1 MNSSDNNKFN
11 LFKTDPIKFLAGI
24 YIYLIVVI
32 IIIGL
37 IYVYSLNEITT
48 QTVPPRLNSEITEV
62 DLTLQNAK
70 VIPAIDLF
78 SLVDPSQEFIAK
90 GQKLFEQ
97 TCSSCHGNAGK
108 GDGTAGAALNPKPR
122 DFTDSTGW
130 VNGTKLDDIYK
141 TLEEGI
147 PGSGMA
153 SYSYLLPEE
162 KLAMSSYIRSAFAK
176 NAPSVTGDDLMNLD
190 ANYNLSQGVSQP
202 PQIPVKKATEFI
214 IKENVPVVEKI
225 KAILS
230 SINNIKV
237 SSGKDIF
244 EKVTSDQFTALT
256 TLNADLSWKKDQKLF
271 ISIIVNDAL
280 NNGFKGQIFQL
291 SSNEWSALYNFLNRQ
306 IK

>member
-1 MNSSDNNKFN
+1 MNSSDNKNFN
-11 LFKTDPIKFLAGI
+11 LFKSDPIKFLSGI
-24 YIYLIVVI
+24 YIYLLVVI

-37 IYVYSLNEITT
+37 IYVNNLNDITT
-48 QTVPPRLNSEITEV
+48 HIVPPRLNSEITEV

-90 GQKLFEQ
+90 GQNLFEQ

-122 DFTDSTGW
+122 DFTNSTGW

-162 KLAMSSYIRSAFAK
+162 KLAMSSYIRSAFVK

-202 PQIPVKKATEFI
+202 PQIPVKNATNFI
-214 IKENVPVVEKI
+214 INENIPIVEKI
-225 KAILS
+225 NSTIE
-230 SINNIKV
+230 SIKNMTSN
-237 SSGKDIF
+237 SGKDIF
-244 EKVTSDQFTALT
+244 LMITYDQFSALT
-256 TLNADLSWKKDQKLF
+256 SLRSNLKWKKDQKLF
-271 ISIIVNDAL
+271 ISIIANDAL
-280 NNGFKGQIFQL
+280 NNGFNGQVFQL
-291 SSNEWSALYNFLNRQ
+291 SSDQWSTLFNFLNSQ
-306 IK
+306 IQ